1 MQASCSLRII
11 KDQEALR
18 KLTFS
23 HITPSWDAPFAQGTS
38 QIWGHSPGS
47 AGVSPAACVAD
58 QRHSSIP
65 HLFGLHPGII
75 SQLTGGQVAI
85 TIPKS
90 DRITLQTVLQSDMA
104 ISKIDFDPQP
114 VTLTGNLVR
123 LEPLELAHAADLY
136 AVGAEDS
143 IWRYAARPALGS
155 VVDAEGWIKACL
167 EESAAG
173 TRVTFAVIHL
183 ETGKAVGST
192 AYIDI
197 VREHRTLEI
206 GMTWYGTAWQ
216 RTGVNTECKYL
227 LLRHAFEEL
236 SARRVSLKSDSRNE
250 RSRRAILRLG
260 AVEEGTLRNHRIA
273 RDGVDRHTVYY
284 SVIESEWPAV
294 KGRLEGLMRR

>member
-1 MQASCSLRII
+1 M
-11 KDQEALR
+11 
-18 KLTFS
+18 
-23 HITPSWDAPFAQGTS
+23 
-38 QIWGHSPGS
+38 
-47 AGVSPAACVAD
+47 
-58 QRHSSIP
+58 
-65 HLFGLHPGII
+65 
-75 SQLTGGQVAI
+75 TGGQVAI

-183 ETGKAVGST
+183 DTGKAVGST

-284 SVIESEWPAV
+284 SVIESEWPDV
-294 KGRLEGLMRR
+294 KERLEGLMRR

>member
-1 MQASCSLRII
+1 M
-11 KDQEALR
+11 
-18 KLTFS
+18 
-23 HITPSWDAPFAQGTS
+23 
-38 QIWGHSPGS
+38 GS
-47 AGVSPAACVAD
+47 E
-58 QRHSSIP
+58 
-65 HLFGLHPGII
+65 
-75 SQLTGGQVAI
+75 
-85 TIPKS
+85 
-90 DRITLQTVLQSDMA
+90 
-104 ISKIDFDPQP
+104 SKIIFDPQP

-123 LEPLELAHAADLY
+123 LEPIELPHAADLY

-143 IWRYAARPALGS
+143 IWRYAARPALRS

-167 EESAAG
+167 EESATG

-192 AYIDI
+192 AYRDI

-216 RTGVNTECKYL
+216 RTGVNTECKDL
-227 LLRHAFEEL
+227 LLRHAFEDL
-236 SARRVSLKSDSRNE
+236 SARRVCLKADSRNE

-284 SVIESEWPAV
+284 SVIDSKWPAV
-294 KGRLEGLMRR
+294 KERLEGLMRR

>member
-1 MQASCSLRII
+1 M
-11 KDQEALR
+11 
-18 KLTFS
+18 
-23 HITPSWDAPFAQGTS
+23 
-38 QIWGHSPGS
+38 
-47 AGVSPAACVAD
+47 
-58 QRHSSIP
+58 
-65 HLFGLHPGII
+65 
-75 SQLTGGQVAI
+75 TGGQVAI

-104 ISKIDFDPQP
+104 ISKINFDPQP

-123 LEPLELAHAADLY
+123 LEPLELGHAADLY
-136 AVGAEDS
+136 AVGAENS

-183 ETGKAVGST
+183 DTGKAVGST

-197 VREHRTLEI
+197 VREHRALEI
-206 GMTWYGTAWQ
+206 GMTWYGSAWQ

-273 RDGVDRHTVYY
+273 RDGVGRHTVYY
-284 SVIESEWPAV
+284 SVIESEWPDV
-294 KGRLEGLMRR
+294 KERLEGLMRR

>member
-1 MQASCSLRII
+1 M
-11 KDQEALR
+11 
-18 KLTFS
+18 
-23 HITPSWDAPFAQGTS
+23 
-38 QIWGHSPGS
+38 GS
-47 AGVSPAACVAD
+47 E
-58 QRHSSIP
+58 
-65 HLFGLHPGII
+65 
-75 SQLTGGQVAI
+75 
-85 TIPKS
+85 
-90 DRITLQTVLQSDMA
+90 
-104 ISKIDFDPQP
+104 SKIIFDPQP

-123 LEPLELAHAADLY
+123 LEPIELPHAADLY

-143 IWRYAARPALGS
+143 IWRYAARPALRS

-167 EESAAG
+167 EESATG

-192 AYIDI
+192 AYRDI

-227 LLRHAFEEL
+227 LLRHAFEDL
-236 SARRVSLKSDSRNE
+236 SARRVCLKADSRNE

-284 SVIESEWPAV
+284 SVIDSKWPAV
-294 KGRLEGLMRR
+294 KERLEGLMQS